1 MFSKITPSNKVRLK
15 DMKMGTPPRSGIGF
29 LWIFLSE
36 GKSQIF
42 AFFANNRTIGVIVK
56 ESPMDIK
63 KKNKYLVIYSH
74 RFNDLKMIPAKSHKI
89 KIYLLRRQ

>member
-56 ESPMDIK
+56 ESPMEIK

-74 RFNDLKMIPAKSHKI
+74 RFNAIKKITFTLKKI
-89 KIYLLRRQ
+89 TIDFLRRQ